1 MVSDS
6 SSSSSSNNLRPV
18 TDSPSKLPTVTVVVA
33 EGGDTK
39 NNDTQE
45 TGTAVLSRP
54 VAIDDSPWYQDQV
67 LLTTAQ
73 QQPVTN
79 SFDTI
84 EEESIANTSAI
95 DIDKLSTLAIVDS
108 LKESANATEPNIGE
122 LVVSSSVVTVVN
134 FDNNNE
140 QPSEPVAIPTQP
152 TVSDTST
159 VINVDNNNEQLSP
172 IATTPT
178 QPTVD
183 VVNFDNEP
191 SSPTIEEQEPSLTI
205 ASSPTQPT
213 VSDFLYH

>member
-1 MVSDS
+1 M
-6 SSSSSSNNLRPV
+6 
-18 TDSPSKLPTVTVVVA
+18 TVVVA

-84 EEESIANTSAI
+84 EEESIAKTSAI
-95 DIDKLSTLAIVDS
+95 DIDSLSTLAIVDRLEESANATEPDIEELVDSLSTLAIVDS
-108 LKESANATEPNIGE
+108 LKA
-122 LVVSSSVVTVVN
+122 LVSSSVVAVVN

>member
-95 DIDKLSTLAIVDS
+95 DIDSLSTLAIVDRLEELANATEPDIEELVDSLSTLAIVDS
-108 LKESANATEPNIGE
+108 LKA
-122 LVVSSSVVTVVN
+122 LVSSSVVTVVN

-140 QPSEPVAIPTQP
+140 QPSELVA
-152 TVSDTST
+152 TS
-159 VINVDNNNEQLSP
+159 
-172 IATTPT
+172 
-178 QPTVD
+178 
-183 VVNFDNEP
+183 
-191 SSPTIEEQEPSLTI
+191 
-205 ASSPTQPT
+205 TQPT
-213 VSDFLYH
+213 VSDFFIPLNPRSIV

>member
-33 EGGDTK
+33 EGDDTK

-95 DIDKLSTLAIVDS
+95 DIDSLSTLAIVDS
-108 LKESANATEPNIGE
+108 LKA
-122 LVVSSSVVTVVN
+122 LVSSSVVAVVN

-140 QPSEPVAIPTQP
+140 QPSELVATPTQP